1 LLLLQ
6 LEVFLECSNITMMR
20 TMKTTTTTTMITPN
34 VGKIPAALLL
44 IVSLLA
50 AVNVVN
56 AEKDGNYYPSGMK
69 NPNVNEKMYWRN
81 AHDVIE
87 DISSFDAL
95 YVKFH
100 SCA

>member
-1 LLLLQ
+1 M
-6 LEVFLECSNITMMR
+6 TR
-20 TMKTTTTTTMITPN
+20 TSATTTMISSIS
-34 VGKIPAALLL
+34 KIPAALLL
-44 IVSLLA
+44 TVLLLA
-50 AVNVVN
+50 AVTTNNVVT

-81 AHDVIE
+81 SYDVID
-87 DISSFDAL
+87 DIASFDAL

>member
-1 LLLLQ
+1 M
-6 LEVFLECSNITMMR
+6 TMTMR
-20 TMKTTTTTTMITPN
+20 TTSTMTTMITSSI
-34 VGKIPAALLL
+34 GKIPAAMLL
-44 IVSLLA
+44 IPLLLA
-50 AVNVVN
+50 AVTVT

-81 AHDVIE
+81 SYDVID
-87 DISSFDAL
+87 DIASFDAL

>member
-1 LLLLQ
+1 
-6 LEVFLECSNITMMR
+6 MR
-20 TMKTTTTTTMITPN
+20 TTSTMTTMITSSI
-34 VGKIPAALLL
+34 GKIPAAMLL
-44 IVSLLA
+44 IPLLLA
-50 AVNVVN
+50 AVTN

-81 AHDVIE
+81 SYDVID
-87 DISSFDAL
+87 DIASFDAL

>member
-1 LLLLQ
+1 MDA
-6 LEVFLECSNITMMR
+6 FTMMR
-20 TMKTTTTTTMITPN
+20 TMSTAMTMITSCA
-34 VGKIPAALLL
+34 GKIPAALLL
-44 IVSLLA
+44 IVLLLA
-50 AVNVVN
+50 AVTT

-81 AHDVIE
+81 AYDVID
-87 DISSFDAL
+87 DIASFDAL

>member
-1 LLLLQ
+1 M
-6 LEVFLECSNITMMR
+6 TMTLR
-20 TMKTTTTTTMITPN
+20 TTSTMTTMISSFI
-34 VGKIPAALLL
+34 GKIPVATLL
-44 IVSLLA
+44 ILLLA
-50 AVNVVN
+50 AVSSPVTTAN
-56 AEKDGNYYPSGMK
+56 KDGNYYPSGMK

-81 AHDVIE
+81 AYDVID

>member
-1 LLLLQ
+1 VKVKGLQ
-6 LEVFLECSNITMMR
+6 FATESLCYCTTTMMS
-20 TMKTTTTTTMITPN
+20 TTTTTMISSI
-34 VGKIPAALLL
+34 GKIPAAMLL
-44 IVSLLA
+44 ILLLA
-50 AVNVVN
+50 AVTSPVI

-81 AHDVIE
+81 SYDVID
-87 DISSFDAL
+87 DIASFDAL

>member
-1 LLLLQ
+1 MRTMNKVVPQSLLLQ
-6 LEVFLECSNITMMR
+6 Y
-20 TMKTTTTTTMITPN
+20 
-34 VGKIPAALLL
+34 LLVL
-44 IVSLLA
+44 IVA
-50 AVNVVN
+50 TVTVTTAD
-56 AEKDGNYYPSGMK
+56 KDGSYYPSGMR

-81 AHDVIE
+81 AQDVID

>member
-1 LLLLQ
+1 
-6 LEVFLECSNITMMR
+6 
-20 TMKTTTTTTMITPN
+20 MI
-34 VGKIPAALLL
+34 GKIPAAALL
-44 IVSLLA
+44 ILLLA
-50 AVNVVN
+50 AVTTSPAAILVS

-81 AHDVIE
+81 SYDVID
-87 DISSFDAL
+87 DIASFDAL

>member
-1 LLLLQ
+1 
-6 LEVFLECSNITMMR
+6 
-20 TMKTTTTTTMITPN
+20 MIPCN
-34 VGKIPAALLL
+34 VSKIPVALLL
-44 IVSLLA
+44 IASLLA
-50 AVNVVN
+50 AVTTTVN

-81 AHDVIE
+81 AYDVID